1 MIIGINGF
9 EAVIPRFGYNPNGLP
24 NRVGSSEVGFELL
37 LKLSEI
43 DKNNEYVI
51 YLPSFPTPD
60 MPKESERWHYEIVPN
75 VPLWTILGLGRKLLV
90 KPRLDVFFSP
100 SHYGP
105 LFTSCP
111 QVITILDLSYKYF
124 PELFKKSDL
133 LKLALW
139 GKYSIKKAAK
149 IITISQSSRNDIIK
163 EYRAGPDKVSV
174 VYPGIKQV
182 SSSKYK
188 VFSMKQLT
196 EKYGINSPF
205 ILFVGTLQP
214 RKNIS
219 RLIEAFFRMVSNGDL
234 MDSNL
239 QLVII
244 GRRGWKYEE
253 ILEAPKKFG
262 VEDKV
267 LFLDNV
273 TDEDLPEFY
282 KNAKCFVLPSLY
294 EGFGLPILEAMQ
306 YGCPVLTSNISS
318 LPEAG
323 GDAAIYFDPYD
334 VNDMADKIKKVLED
348 ESLRA
353 KMKKEGFKQI
363 KKFSWEKSAR
373 EVLRVLEE
381 AAK

>member
-282 KNAKCFVLPSLY
+282 KDYGGEVISLAVNLRSHLTLY
-294 EGFGLPILEAMQ
+294 TEDDLWQTKSAFPQQTDPELCWKILDEFGLGSMHHAVVVSSSDAIIGAGL
-306 YGCPVLTSNISS
+306 GTSAS
-318 LPEAG
+318 
-323 GDAAIYFDPYD
+323 F
-334 VNDMADKIKKVLED
+334 
-348 ESLRA
+348 
-353 KMKKEGFKQI
+353 
-363 KKFSWEKSAR
+363 
-373 EVLRVLEE
+373 
-381 AAK
+381 